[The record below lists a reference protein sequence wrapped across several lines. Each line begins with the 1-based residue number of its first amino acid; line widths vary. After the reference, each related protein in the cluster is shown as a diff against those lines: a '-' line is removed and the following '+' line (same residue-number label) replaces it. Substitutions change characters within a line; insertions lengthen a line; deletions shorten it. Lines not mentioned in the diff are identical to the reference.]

1 MSIKINSQ
9 GDVEKYTKNE
19 LKAYIVDLE
28 ESVKINKEIMQKVL
42 MSTDMEGLA
51 KQIVITLQ
59 REVDKLNSSIEH
71 VHREKMKLLVTLEE
85 VQKQR
90 DDDNEILK
98 DKTKKFETYV
108 SKWRQDFEERNRT
121 IDQQAKALDK
131 LRPIVERFEREMET
145 KEGKTS
151 VRDSNTSR
159 RKRKTTENK
168 QSEAKNTVSSM
179 ESIEIEELIHENEQL
194 ASDLGKKFI
203 ISSYYESLF

>member
-1 MSIKINSQ
+1 
-9 GDVEKYTKNE
+9 
-19 LKAYIVDLE
+19 
-28 ESVKINKEIMQKVL
+28 
-42 MSTDMEGLA
+42 
-51 KQIVITLQ
+51 
-59 REVDKLNSSIEH
+59 
-71 VHREKMKLLVTLEE
+71 
-85 VQKQR
+85 
-90 DDDNEILK
+90 
-98 DKTKKFETYV
+98 
-108 SKWRQDFEERNRT
+108 
-121 IDQQAKALDK
+121 
-131 LRPIVERFEREMET
+131 MET